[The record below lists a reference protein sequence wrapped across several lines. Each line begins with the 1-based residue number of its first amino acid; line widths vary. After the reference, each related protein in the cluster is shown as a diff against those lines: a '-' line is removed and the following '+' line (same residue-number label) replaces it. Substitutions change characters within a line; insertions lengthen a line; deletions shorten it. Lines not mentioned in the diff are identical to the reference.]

1 MEELMAKTSKENSS
15 QILTTDATKSGLT
28 RKTIASEPKT
38 YTRSRKRTSLQ
49 EFAFVNNLRP
59 EILAGFKAWLNGELF
74 HFDDE
79 WKELFNKYQNR

>member
-1 MEELMAKTSKENSS
+1 MVKTTKESGS
-15 QILTTDATKSGLT
+15 QILSSSDTKPN
-28 RKTIASEPKT
+28 RKTIVSEPKI
-38 YTRSRKRTSLQ
+38 YTKSRKRTSLQ

-59 EILAGFKAWLNGELF
+59 EILAGFKAWLHGELF